1 MSDST
6 VISIDVNHRETFEKI
21 VNDVQKK
28 AKKLKFP
35 EPVFEYGEIKRVEKS
50 EFNSIGLVIRSWV
63 VYKQSVTLRNI
74 DCKLEGWEYVA
85 SKDADGVVL
94 GYTRKRDSIPFKFLE
109 HNTTCDHC
117 NTKRKRNLTFIVY
130 NEETDTWMQVGST
143 CIDDFIKGHSVT
155 MSFGSF
161 LNSLSSLGSIDDD
174 YLESVGVSTPT
185 ETYKLETIAT
195 MAAFIDY
202 LGFKPSSFEADSTKS
217 HVINTL
223 LKRNSYGEKVPDI
236 IKHISDIRNT
246 TPYEDFAVGCIEW
259 FRNGF
264 TGNSFFQQN
273 LRNAMTSE
281 SPFISVR
288 NYGMVCYGVSLYYDL
303 INKKEEVEQTRKESV
318 HLGVKLKT
326 RLKDIELE
334 VFETYEN
341 VVDDTYSW
349 DGGYITLTS
358 IYAYDKDDNVIMFES
373 SNGSFIDITKGE
385 KIKISGTL
393 IHQAKRKNGV
403 KYNKLNRVIL
413 R

>member
-6 VISIDVNHRETFEKI
+6 VISINVNHRETFEKI

-35 EPVFEYGEIKRVEKS
+35 EPTFEYGEIKRVEKS
-50 EFNSIGLVIRSWV
+50 EFDSNGFVIRSWV

-74 DCKLEGWEYVA
+74 DCKIEGWEYVA
-85 SKDADGVVL
+85 SKDSNGVVL
-94 GYTRKRDSIPFKFLE
+94 GHTRKSDSIPLKFLE
-109 HNTTCDHC
+109 QNSTCDHC
-117 NTKRKRNLTFIVY
+117 STKRKRNLTIIIY
-130 NEETDTWMQVGST
+130 NQEKDTWMQIGST
-143 CIDDFIKGHSVT
+143 CIDDFVKGHSVT
-155 MSFGSF
+155 KSFGNF
-161 LNSLSSLGSIDDD
+161 LTSLSSLGSIDDE

-185 ETYKLETIAT
+185 ETYKIETIAT
-195 MAAFIDY
+195 IAAFIDY

-217 HVINTL
+217 HVMTTL
-223 LKRNSYGEKVPDI
+223 LRRNACGEKIPDI
-236 IKHISDIRNT
+236 IKHISKVSYT
-246 TPYEDFAVGCIEW
+246 VPYEDFANDCLEW
-259 FRNGF
+259 FKNEF
-264 TGNSFFQQN
+264 TGSSFFQQN

-303 INKKEEVEQTRKESV
+303 INKKEEVDQTRKESE
-318 HLGVKLKT
+318 HFDIKIKT

-341 VVDDTYSW
+341 EVEDTYSW
-349 DGGYITLTS
+349 EGGYTTLTT

-373 SNGSFIDITKGE
+373 SNGSFINVTKGD
-385 KIKISGTL
+385 KIQISGTL
-393 IHQAKRKNGV
+393 IYQGKRKNGV